1 MHFDTLKGWLNWQES
16 LHPQS
21 IDLGLDRVTPVFN
34 ALHKPALKKPVTITV
49 AGTNGKGSSIAF
61 LEAIYLAQGL
71 RVGAY
76 TSPHIIDYNERIK
89 INGTAVS
96 DEAICAAF
104 ERIEAVRN
112 NISLSYFEFG
122 TLAALDIFSRS
133 DLDIQLLEVGLGGR
147 LDAVNMIDPD
157 AVIVSSISIDHTAW
171 LGETREAIAYEKAG
185 VFRANTA
192 AITGDLDPPK
202 ALQECAT
209 KINIPLL
216 RLGHEFT
223 YHKNATGWEW
233 QYGDS
238 HLDNLPAPLLK
249 GEHQYRN
256 ASSVLTAIANL
267 QTKIAVSEQAI
278 KQGLSSVKLSG
289 RFQLIKSEP
298 LSKSEPPVL
307 LDVSHN
313 PQAAQALIDH
323 LQADFKN
330 TPVHAIF
337 TMMNDKDLS
346 GVISLMQPFIKHWY
360 ISPLDNPR
368 TSTETELKN
377 AFQQCEITQV
387 SFGFKDFL
395 SSYSAAKVKA
405 QSDQGIILIFG
416 SFFLVSEY
424 LTLFSNPQ
432 GQ

>member
-1 MHFDTLKGWLNWQES
+1 MHFDTLKGWLAWQES

-21 IDLGLDRVTPVFN
+21 IDLGLDRVTRVFN
-34 ALHKPALKKPVTITV
+34 ALHNPASTNLVTITV

-89 INGTAVS
+89 INAVPVS
-96 DEAICAAF
+96 DAQICAAF
-104 ERIEAVRN
+104 ERIEAVRD

-133 DLDIQLLEVGLGGR
+133 NLDIQLLEVGLGGR
-147 LDAVNMIDPD
+147 LDAVNMIPPD
-157 AVIVSSISIDHTAW
+157 ATIVTSISIDHTAW

-185 VFRANTA
+185 IFRPDTV
-192 AITGDLDPPK
+192 AITGDIEPPK
-202 ALQECAT
+202 TLIDCAES
-209 KINIPLL
+209 INARLL
-216 RLGHEFT
+216 RLGDEFT
-223 YHKNATGWEW
+223 YHKHTTGWDW
-233 QYGDS
+233 QYGNS
-238 HLDNLPAPLLK
+238 QLCNLPAPHLK

-256 ASSVLTAIANL
+256 ASSVLTAIDTL
-267 QTKIAVSEQAI
+267 QDKIAVSEQSI
-278 KQGLSSVKLSG
+278 KQGLRSVNLLG
-289 RFQLIKSEP
+289 RFQFIQ
-298 LSKSEPPVL
+298 SEPPVL

-323 LQADFKN
+323 LQAEFQQ
-330 TPVHAIF
+330 TPIHAIF
-337 TMMNDKDLS
+337 TMMNDKDLT
-346 GVISLMQPFIKHWY
+346 GVIGLMQPFIKHWY

-368 TSTETELKN
+368 TCQKTVLQQ
-377 AFQQCEITQV
+377 AFVQCNIDQV
-387 SFGFKDFL
+387 SFGFTDFL
-395 SSYSAAKVKA
+395 AAYSAAKIKA
-405 QSDQGIILIFG
+405 QTDQGIILIFG

-424 LTLFSNPQ
+424 LTLFSNLQ

>member
-1 MHFDTLKGWLNWQES
+1 MHFETLKGWLDWQES

-21 IDLGLDRVTPVFN
+21 IDLGLDRVTRVFN
-34 ALHKPALKKPVTITV
+34 ALARSAHKKLVTITV

-76 TSPHIIDYNERIK
+76 TSPHIINYNERIK
-89 INGTAVS
+89 INGIAVS
-96 DEAICAAF
+96 DQIICAAF

-133 DLDIQLLEVGLGGR
+133 GLDIQLLEVGLGGR

-157 AVIVSSISIDHTAW
+157 AVIVTSISIDHTTW

-223 YHKNATGWEW
+223 YHKNATGWDW
-233 QYGDS
+233 RYGDN
-238 HLDNLPAPLLK
+238 HLDNLPAPQLK

-256 ASSVLTAIANL
+256 ASSVLTAITNL
-267 QTKIAVSEQAI
+267 QPKITVSEQAI
-278 KQGLSSVKLSG
+278 KQGLSSVKLLG
-289 RFQLIKSEP
+289 RFQLIKLEP

-368 TSTETELKN
+368 TSTEIELKN
-377 AFQQCEITQV
+377 AFQHCRINDV
-387 SFGFKDFL
+387 SLGFKDFL

>member
-1 MHFDTLKGWLNWQES
+1 MHFDTLKGWLSWQEN
-16 LHPQS
+16 LHPRS
-21 IDLGLDRVTPVFN
+21 IDLGLDRVTQVFN
-34 ALHKPALKKPVTITV
+34 ALNISALKKPATITV

-89 INGTAVS
+89 INAVAVS
-96 DEAICAAF
+96 DELICAAF
-104 ERIEAVRN
+104 ERIEAVRE

-133 DLDIQLLEVGLGGR
+133 NLDIQLLEVGLGGR
-147 LDAVNMIDPD
+147 LDAVNIIDSD
-157 AVIVSSISIDHTAW
+157 AAIVTTISIDHTSW
-171 LGETREAIAYEKAG
+171 LGETREEIAYEKAG
-185 VFRANTA
+185 VFRTNIA
-192 AITGDLDPPK
+192 AIIGDLDPPNSLIDY
-202 ALQECAT
+202 ALN
-209 KINIPLL
+209 INAKLL

-223 YHKNATGWEW
+223 YHKNGTSWNW
-233 QYGDS
+233 QYGNK
-238 HLDNLPAPLLK
+238 HLNNLPAPHLK

-256 ASSVLTAIANL
+256 ASSVLTAIENL
-267 QTKIAVSEQAI
+267 QAKLSVSEEAI
-278 KQGLSSVKLSG
+278 KQGLSSVNLPG
-289 RFQLIKSEP
+289 RFQLIKSD
-298 LSKSEPPVL
+298 PPVL

-313 PQAAQALIDH
+313 PQAAQTLTDH
-323 LQADFKN
+323 LQSEFQK

-337 TMMNDKDLS
+337 TMMNDKDIT

-360 ISPLDNPR
+360 ISPLNNPR
-368 TSTETELKN
+368 TIKETELKD
-377 AFQQCEITQV
+377 AFQQCNIDQV

-395 SSYSAAKVKA
+395 AAYSAAKDKA
-405 QSDQGIILIFG
+405 QSDHGIILIFG

-424 LTLFSNPQ
+424 LTHFSKPR